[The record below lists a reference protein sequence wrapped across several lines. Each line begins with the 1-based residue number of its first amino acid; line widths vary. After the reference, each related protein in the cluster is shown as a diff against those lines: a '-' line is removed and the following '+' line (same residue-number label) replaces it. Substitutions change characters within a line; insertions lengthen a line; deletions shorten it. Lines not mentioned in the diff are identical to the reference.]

1 MPISNDV
8 ELHQNLLKSQ
18 EIAKEKSREL
28 KMKIDAEEKNKREE
42 INNRENIKNQEYKPY
57 FHR

>member
-1 MPISNDV
+1 MGL
-8 ELHQNLLKSQ
+8 EC
-18 EIAKEKSREL
+18 AKEKSREL